1 VRIVDLTHP
10 FADGMPVFPGL
21 PPPSFNV
28 ANVTELPPRAQLVV
42 APIELAAG
50 NGGPARIFAMLR
62 DGP

>member
-21 PPPSFNV
+21 PPPLFNV

-42 APIELAAG
+42 APIKLAAG
-50 NGGPARIFAMLR
+50 NGGAPGRFGMLGEGR
-62 DGP
+62 